1 MSKENIPKNAK
12 ESLRYK
18 GLYLTPE
25 GDAYRESGV
34 KLKKYVNTFKSNSS
48 TKSISEYN
56 MIHYEK
62 NIIRVHKEIALCFV
76 PGYKEGLVVQHI
88 DGNTL
93 NDRADNLKWAKRN
106 DITYNSWTND
116 EERKEQMHNRMI
128 KQHAD
133 GKMKKHLNKLHDG
146 MNERMKKLWE
156 DPVYREKTILGMKKS
171 WEKRKTKEK

>member
-25 GDAYRESGV
+25 GDAYCEGA
-34 KLKKYVNTFKSNSS
+34 KLKKYVNTFKSESS
-48 TKSISEYN
+48 TKSISKYN
-56 MIHYEK
+56 MIHYK
-62 NIIRVHKEIALCFV
+62 RKTIRVHREIALCFV
-76 PGYKEGLVVQHI
+76 PGYKEGLVVHHI

-93 NDRADNLKWAKRN
+93 NDCADNLEWAKRN
-106 DITYNSWTND
+106 DISYLSWTND
-116 EERKEQMHNRMI
+116 KERKEQMHNRMI

-146 MNERMKKLWE
+146 MNERMKKFWE
-156 DPVYREKTILGMKKS
+156 DPVYREKTILGIKKS
-171 WEKRKTKEK
+171 WEKRKEKEK